1 MAGKNAPG
9 VLPCR
14 PAPHRGLV
22 SPVVSPENLLPSL
35 ARVVRGLSA
44 LFWGLPTALM
54 ACTRTAVGDF
64 LTPGAAWLPTV
75 SCGLVWFGLRQLAH
89 FQPQER
95 VWTRA
100 VLRAEL
106 FAVSMVF
113 LSPFT
118 GWWSRRPDNPFFAQ
132 SVLLLLLFSL
142 GFLLTLN
149 HVLQRLAALLP
160 DETLRAD
167 MRLFTRVNGGLISG
181 LAAAAAFWIGCA
193 AIPGVP
199 EPVLGF
205 LSVLEHSRGPLVVS
219 LGLLPMA
226 LTMTLVWKAK
236 EAIVSDIYRGR

>member
-1 MAGKNAPG
+1 M
-9 VLPCR
+9 
-14 PAPHRGLV
+14 
-22 SPVVSPENLLPSL
+22 SPDHLLPSL

-54 ACTRTAVGDF
+54 SCTRTAIGDL
-64 LTPGAAWLPTV
+64 LTPGASWLPTV
-75 SCGLVWFGLRQLAH
+75 SCAVVWYGLRQLSH

-95 VWTRA
+95 VWNRA

-132 SVLLLLLFSL
+132 SVVALMLVAL
-142 GFLLTLN
+142 GFLMTLN
-149 HVLQRLAALLP
+149 GVLRRLAALLP
-160 DETLRAD
+160 DETLRSD
-167 MRLFTRVNGGLISG
+167 MRLFTRMNSGLVAG
-181 LAAAAAFWIGCA
+181 LAALVLFWLACLA
-193 AIPGVP
+193 LPGVP
-199 EPVLGF
+199 EPV
-205 LSVLEHSRGPLVVS
+205 SRVLATLDQGRAALVIT
-219 LGLLPMA
+219 LGLLPVA